1 MFERNEKEKHTFKE
15 STPQLPPMDCEHCV
29 YYVYDEEADE
39 DFCDLSLDEDEEIKF
54 LSSGSRCC
62 PWFRLY
68 DEYKTV
74 RKQN

>member
-1 MFERNEKEKHTFKE
+1 
-15 STPQLPPMDCEHCV
+15 MDCEHCV